1 MADQNQAAHVNFI
14 PSRSIRHYPFRLL
27 PQISSSAFPRQ
38 ELSTELLI
46 HTEVNSTSYFLGPVG
61 TSDPREFIEAESR
74 KIPFKAALSGPPL
87 WQDAFK
93 NWPLPPIVGW
103 RNWYKRILADNSAKT
118 SNWDSLRIAQ
128 CLELS
133 LAETPKNEN
142 LLIAVCHFWSND
154 VNAFLFGHG
163 PMSPTLAVVYM
174 ITDLDISGP
183 MYPFQ
188 YRGSTR
194 QKGVKT
200 GSVYKSYIQNH
211 MKDGPLGEVEYRAF
225 LNM

>member
-1 MADQNQAAHVNFI
+1 
-14 PSRSIRHYPFRLL
+14 
-27 PQISSSAFPRQ
+27 
-38 ELSTELLI
+38 LI

-61 TSDPREFIEAESR
+61 TSDPREFIAAESKR
-74 KIPFKAALSGPPL
+74 IPFKAALSGTPL

-93 NWPLPPIVGW
+93 NWPLPPIAGW
-103 RNWYKRILADNSAKT
+103 RNWYKRILAFNSAKT

-142 LLIAVCHFWSND
+142 LLIAACHFWSNG

-163 PMSPTLAVVYM
+163 PMSPTLADVYM
-174 ITDLDISGP
+174 ITGLDISGP

-194 QKGVKT
+194 QTGVKS
-200 GSVYKSYIQNH
+200 GSGYKSYIQNH
-211 MKDGPLGEVEYRAF
+211 M
-225 LNM
+225 